1 MSRKQK
7 VAKTHHALVELA
19 KKAVEKYVLQGK
31 IFGPRKLTPEMKQR
45 AGVFVSIKK
54 HGDLRGCIGTFSPT
68 MPSVAEEIVANAVS
82 SATRDPRFMPVQ
94 PFELSDLEYS
104 VDILSEPEPVSGV
117 DQLDPKKYGV
127 IVECGYRRGLLLPDL
142 EGVDKVQG
150 QIEICRAKAG
160 IAADE
165 PIRLYRFRVQRF
177 V

>member
-1 MSRKQK
+1 MVKK
-7 VAKTHHALVELA
+7 HHAVVELA
-19 KKAVEKYVLQGK
+19 KKAVEKYVEQGK
-31 IFGPRKLTPEMKQR
+31 IFRPRKLTPEMKQR

-68 MPSVAEEIVANAVS
+68 TANVAEEIVVNAIS

-94 PFELSDLEYS
+94 PFELPDLEYS
-104 VDILSEPEPVSGV
+104 VDLLSEPEPVKGV

-142 EGVDKVQG
+142 EGVDRVQE

-165 PIRLYRFRVQRF
+165 PVRLYRFRVQRF